1 VAVLQTNKQTNKQT
15 NNQTNTRNKERTGF
29 EKMAVLDGGSVDQPA
44 VKNAHS
50 LQHHERDNSG
60 QVNGF
65 EEPEVVGKINLLWA
79 GQR

>member
-1 VAVLQTNKQTNKQT
+1 
-15 NNQTNTRNKERTGF
+15 
-29 EKMAVLDGGSVDQPA
+29 MAVLDGGSVDQPA